1 MADLLENLFRPARR
15 EEARKRRLA
24 VLATCALPQPL
35 PISALCAA
43 LGEELAAGFEL
54 AEEDGFCRLLPGG
67 QVEPMPKAVLD
78 LAITLLD
85 IRTITRTLTRL
96 APLAASEDEQLLLL
110 LAGDPLGEGRRRL
123 EAGAPGRVAAMAPGL
138 RQALGL
144 PVETGAPEPFEPA
157 PWGSAGRRVSA
168 LLCVAAHGL
177 IRRGHWEEGRRLMAW
192 ALGPE
197 GLAGRVSPEHGFL
210 APTHVQFLLDAG
222 RREEGVAFAR
232 LARERL
238 LGPENTFSRL
248 MLMVLEGRVA
258 IDRGEHRLARGL
270 YGDVQ
275 LQARAAGLE
284 DLVGLAKVAFA
295 TLARREDQNTAA
307 LQLCLGALEIF
318 LGDEP
323 FEAVALH
330 NLGLAYLKEGR
341 ALEAQAALT
350 RSLEGMDIPFQ
361 QLTAY
366 PQAIACDC
374 FLGDTAEAERKLAV
388 LTSLAPDTP
397 QARLSLGLCRAHL
410 HSARAEWEATLREL
424 EAPHIS
430 DVKAQNHLYAV
441 PAGWLRMEALL
452 ALGRAEE
459 ASRVFADLS
468 RDLYLSNLST
478 QPAGLNL
485 LDARVAFA
493 NGDLERARRVLR
505 RTRSSPEAA
514 RAQDFELRARMLAFQ
529 LAAAEG
535 REGPREEARR
545 AATEAWEA
553 LTQSLPHEVRRRF
566 RRAYDRPRLLA
577 LLGVPTDEEGTGL
590 SYLRGTSPAFHS
602 MVAQLRRVAAS
613 DASVLLLGETGVGKE
628 LAARAIHDFSR
639 RASGPFV
646 AVNCAAIGDELLL
659 SELFGHEKGAFTGA
673 VQRHLGRFE
682 QAHGGTLFLDEI
694 ADISP
699 RGQAALLRALQERS
713 FERVGGTEM
722 VRVDVRIVAASN
734 RDLAEAV
741 RAEDFRQDLFFR
753 LAGIQV
759 KVPPLRERGED
770 ARVLA
775 AWLLEQAAQERG
787 AQPRRLS
794 TEAERLMREYA
805 WPGNIRELRNVVLA
819 ADILSE
825 SPIIA
830 VDVLVP
836 LLQRIPPRAGPLPRE
851 GEAAMLDAWLLFRQH
866 GGTLRRFLS
875 DIQRTC
881 MERCLV
887 ENDGNIAATAAEL
900 GFSRSRLTQIVLSDP
915 DLRRLAGR
923 DEL

>member
-1 MADLLENLFRPARR
+1 MADLLETLFRSGQR
-15 EEARKRRLA
+15 EEARQRRLA
-24 VLATCALPQPL
+24 VLATCTLPRPL
-35 PISALCAA
+35 PISALNAA
-43 LGEELAAGFEL
+43 LGEELSTGFEL

-67 QVEPMPKAVLD
+67 HVEPLPKAVLD
-78 LAITLLD
+78 MAITLLD
-85 IRTITRTLTRL
+85 IRTVTSTLTRL
-96 APLAASEDEQLLLL
+96 APLAASEDEQLLLT
-110 LAGDPLGEGRRRL
+110 LAGEPLGEGRRRL

-144 PVETGAPEPFEPA
+144 PVETPAPVPFEPA
-157 PWGSAGRRVSA
+157 LWGGAGRWVSA
-168 LLCVAAHGL
+168 LLSVAAHVL
-177 IRRGHWEEGRRLMAW
+177 IRQGQWERGRALMAW

-197 GLAGRVSPEHGFL
+197 GLAGRVAPEHGFL
-210 APTHVQFLLDAG
+210 APTHVQFLLDCG
-222 RREEGVAFAR
+222 RREEGAAFAQTARGR
-232 LARERL
+232 LS
-238 LGPENTFSRL
+238 GPESTFSRL

-258 IDRGEHRLARGL
+258 IDGGDHRRARKL

-275 LQARAAGLE
+275 LQARAAGLK

-295 TLARREDQNTAA
+295 TLARREDQNTVT
-307 LQLCLGALEIF
+307 LQLCQAALEIF

-341 ALEAQAALT
+341 PLEAQAALT
-350 RSLEGMDIPFQ
+350 RSLKGLDIPFQ

-366 PQAIACDC
+366 PQAIASDC
-374 FLGDTAEAERKLAV
+374 FLGDTAEAERKLAA
-388 LTSLAPDTP
+388 LTALAPDTP
-397 QARLSLGLCRAHL
+397 QARISLGLCRAHL
-410 HSARAEWEATLREL
+410 RSARAEWESALREL
-424 EAPHIS
+424 ESLHIS
-430 DVKAQNHLYAV
+430 DVTAQNHLYAV
-441 PAGWLRMEALL
+441 PAGWLRVEALL

-459 ASRVFADLS
+459 ASRVLADLS
-468 RDLYLSNLST
+468 RNLYLSNLST

-485 LDARVAFA
+485 LDARVALA

-535 REGPREEARR
+535 GEAPREEARR
-545 AATEAWEA
+545 AAIEAWDA
-553 LTQSLPHEVRRRF
+553 LTESFPHEVRRRF
-566 RRAYDRPRLLA
+566 RRAYDRPRMLA
-577 LLGVPTDEEGTGL
+577 LLGLPSDEEGAEL
-590 SYLRGTSPAFHS
+590 PYLRGTSPVFLAV
-602 MVAQLRRVAAS
+602 VAQLRRVAAT

-646 AVNCAAIGDELLL
+646 AVNCAAISDELLL

-699 RGQAALLRALQERS
+699 RGQAALLRALQERA
-713 FERVGGTEM
+713 FERVGGTET
-722 VRVDVRIVAASN
+722 VRANVRIVAASN

-759 KVPPLRERGED
+759 KVPSLRERGED
-770 ARVLA
+770 VRVLA
-775 AWLLEQAAQERG
+775 AWFLEQAAQERG
-787 AQPRRLS
+787 DRPRRLS
-794 TEAERLMREYA
+794 PEAERLMCSYA

-819 ADILSE
+819 ADVLSE
-825 SPIIA
+825 SPVIA
-830 VDVLVP
+830 ADVLIP
-836 LLQRIPPRAGPLPRE
+836 LLQRITLQSGPHE
-851 GEAAMLDAWLLFRQH
+851 GEAAARDAWLLFRQH
-866 GGTLRRFLS
+866 GGTLRRFLA
-875 DIQRTC
+875 DLQRAC
-881 MERCLV
+881 MERCLA
-887 ENDGNIAATAAEL
+887 ENDGNIAATAADL
-900 GFSRSRLTQIVLSDP
+900 GFSRSRLTQIVLSDR

-923 DEL
+923 GEE

>member
-1 MADLLENLFRPARR
+1 MGDLLETLFRPGRR
-15 EEARKRRLA
+15 EEARQRRLA
-24 VLATCALPQPL
+24 VLAMCALPRPL
-35 PISALCAA
+35 PISALRAA
-43 LGEELAAGFEL
+43 LEEELSVGFEL

-67 QVEPMPKAVLD
+67 HVEPMPKAVLD
-78 LAITLLD
+78 MAITLLD
-85 IRTITRTLTRL
+85 IRTLTSTLARL
-96 APLAASEDEQLLLL
+96 APLAAAEDEQSLLL

-144 PVETGAPEPFEPA
+144 PVETPTPAPFEPA
-157 PWGSAGRRVSA
+157 PWGSAARRVSA
-168 LLCVAAHGL
+168 LLSVAAHVL
-177 IRRGHWEEGRRLMAW
+177 IRQGHWEQGRRLMAW

-210 APTHVQFLLDAG
+210 APTQVQFLLDSG
-222 RREEGVAFAR
+222 RREAGAAFAR
-232 LARERL
+232 SARERL
-238 LGPENTFSRL
+238 SGPENTFSRL
-248 MLMVLEGRVA
+248 MLMILEGRVA
-258 IDRGEHRLARGL
+258 IDGGDHRLARRL
-270 YGDVQ
+270 FGDAQ

-284 DLVGLAKVAFA
+284 DLVGLTKVAFA

-341 ALEAQAALT
+341 PLEAQAALT
-350 RSLEGMDIPFQ
+350 RSLRGMDIPFQ

-374 FLGDTAEAERKLAV
+374 FLGDTAEAERKLAA
-388 LTSLAPDTP
+388 LTALAPETP
-397 QARLSLGLCRAHL
+397 QARISLGLCRAHL

-424 EAPHIS
+424 EALHIS
-430 DVKAQNHLYAV
+430 DVTAQNHLYAV
-441 PAGWLRMEALL
+441 PAGWLRVEALL

-459 ASRVFADLS
+459 SSRVFADLS
-468 RDLYLSNLST
+468 RNLYLSNLST
-478 QPAGLNL
+478 QPAALNL

-505 RTRSSPEAA
+505 RARSSPEAA
-514 RAQDFELRARMLAFQ
+514 RAQDFELRARVLAFQ

-545 AATEAWEA
+545 AVTEAWDS
-553 LTQSLPHEVRRRF
+553 LTQSFPLEVQHRF

-577 LLGVPTDEEGTGL
+577 LLGL
-590 SYLRGTSPAFHS
+590 SSDKEVSELAYLRGTSPAFQS
-602 MVAQLRRVAAS
+602 MVAQLRRVAATE
-613 DASVLLLGETGVGKE
+613 ASVLLLGETGVGKE

-699 RGQAALLRALQERS
+699 RGQASLLRALQERT
-713 FERVGGTEM
+713 FERVGGTET
-722 VRVDVRIVAASN
+722 VRVNVRIVAASN
-734 RDLAEAV
+734 RDLAKAV
-741 RAEDFRQDLFFR
+741 HAEDFRQDLFFR

-759 KVPPLRERGED
+759 KLPPLRERGED

-775 AWLLEQAAQERG
+775 AWFLEQAAQERG
-787 AQPRRLS
+787 APSRRLS
-794 TEAERLMREYA
+794 PEAERLIRDYT

-830 VDVLVP
+830 ADVLVP
-836 LLQRIPPRAGPLPRE
+836 LLQRLPPRSGPRE
-851 GEAAMLDAWLLFRQH
+851 GEAAALDAWLLFRQH

-875 DIQRTC
+875 DIQRAC

-887 ENDGNIAATAAEL
+887 ENDGNIAATSAEL

-915 DLRRLAGR
+915 ELRRLAGR

>member
-1 MADLLENLFRPARR
+1 VKEPTPA
-15 EEARKRRLA
+15 A
-24 VLATCALPQPL
+24 
-35 PISALCAA
+35 
-43 LGEELAAGFEL
+43 F
-54 AEEDGFCRLLPGG
+54 D
-67 QVEPMPKAVLD
+67 
-78 LAITLLD
+78 
-85 IRTITRTLTRL
+85 
-96 APLAASEDEQLLLL
+96 
-110 LAGDPLGEGRRRL
+110 
-123 EAGAPGRVAAMAPGL
+123 
-138 RQALGL
+138 
-144 PVETGAPEPFEPA
+144 PA
-157 PWGSAGRRVSA
+157 PWGGAGRRVSA
-168 LLCVAAHGL
+168 LLSVAAHVL
-177 IRRGHWEEGRRLMAW
+177 IRQGQWERGRMLMAW

-197 GLAGRVSPEHGFL
+197 GLAGRVASEHGFL
-210 APTHVQFLLDAG
+210 APTHVQFLLDSG
-222 RREEGVAFAR
+222 RREEGAAFAQTARGR
-232 LARERL
+232 LS
-238 LGPENTFSRL
+238 GPESTFSRL

-258 IDRGEHRLARGL
+258 IDKGDHRLARKL

-284 DLVGLAKVAFA
+284 DLVGLAKVACA

-341 ALEAQAALT
+341 PLEAQAALT
-350 RSLEGMDIPFQ
+350 RSLTGLDIPFQ

-366 PQAIACDC
+366 PQALACDC
-374 FLGDTAEAERKLAV
+374 FLGDTAEAERKLAA
-388 LTSLAPDTP
+388 LTALAPDTS
-397 QARLSLGLCRAHL
+397 QARISLGLCRAHL
-410 HSARAEWEATLREL
+410 YSARAEWEIALREL
-424 EAPHIS
+424 EALRIS
-430 DVKAQNHLYAV
+430 DVTAQNHLYAV
-441 PAGWLRMEALL
+441 PAGWLRVEALL

-459 ASRVFADLS
+459 ASRVLADLS

-478 QPAGLNL
+478 QPAALNL

-505 RTRSSPEAA
+505 RARAAPEAV
-514 RAQDFELRARMLAFQ
+514 RAQDFELRARVLTFQ
-529 LAAAEG
+529 LAVAEG
-535 REGPREEARR
+535 KDGPREEARG
-545 AATEAWEA
+545 AAIEAWDS
-553 LTQSLPHEVRRRF
+553 LTQSFPLEVQRRF
-566 RRAYDRPRLLA
+566 RRAYERPRLLT
-577 LLGVPTDEEGTGL
+577 LLGLPSEEVSEL
-590 SYLRGTSPAFHS
+590 PYLRGTSPVFTA
-602 MVAQLRRVAAS
+602 VVTQLRRVAATE
-613 DASVLLLGETGVGKE
+613 ASVLLLGETGVGKE

-673 VQRHLGRFE
+673 VQRHQGRFE

-699 RGQAALLRALQERS
+699 RGQAALLRALQERA
-713 FERVGGTEM
+713 FERVGGTET
-722 VRVDVRIVAASN
+722 VRVNVRIVAASN

-770 ARVLA
+770 VRVLA
-775 AWLLEQAAQERG
+775 EWFLEQSAQERG
-787 AQPRRLS
+787 DQPRRLS
-794 TEAERLMREYA
+794 REAERLMRDYA

-825 SPIIA
+825 SPVIA
-830 VDVLVP
+830 ADVLVP
-836 LLQRIPPRAGPLPRE
+836 LLQRILPRPGGVE
-851 GEAAMLDAWLLFRQH
+851 VGMDAFLLFRQH
-866 GGTLRRFLS
+866 GGPLRSFLA
-875 DIQRTC
+875 DLQRSC
-881 MERCLV
+881 IERCLA
-887 ENDGNIAATAAEL
+887 ENDGNIAATAADL

-923 DEL
+923 GEE